1 MKKHLLLFFLRFVL
15 WRVALLWC
23 KTLRITTVNGE
34 HYRVLKR
41 SGKNY
46 VVVFWHGSMFPG
58 WFLHRPSKNE
68 KISALVSQSND
79 GEFLSI
85 ILEQWNYSMIRGSSH
100 IGGKEAM
107 ELMVDEVAKGN
118 SLAITPDGPRGPRH
132 EMKMGAIR
140 VAQKTGVPVILAG
153 ISVGGKK
160 YLRSW
165 DKFEV
170 PIPFSSV
177 VVNYSGP
184 IEVPKDLKDETLDA
198 FKLEMQNK
206 LNLLTEEA
214 EQQL

>member
-1 MKKHLLLFFLRFVL
+1 MKKQLLLFFLRLVL

-34 HYRVLKR
+34 EFNALRR

-46 VVVFWHGSMFPG
+46 VVAFWHGSMFTG
-58 WFLHRPSKNE
+58 WFLHRPPKNE

-85 ILEQWNYSMIRGSSH
+85 ILERWNYSMIRGSSH
-100 IGGKEAM
+100 TGGKEAM

-140 VAQKTGVPVILAG
+140 VAQKTGVPLILAG
-153 ISVGGKK
+153 ICVSSKK
-160 YLRSW
+160 HLRSW
-165 DKFEV
+165 DTFEV

-184 IEVPKDLKDETLDA
+184 ILVPKELKDETLDA
-198 FKLEMQNK
+198 FKLEMQK
-206 LNLLTEEA
+206 RLNVLTEEA
-214 EQQL
+214 GQRS